1 MLVIGLTG
9 GIGSG
14 KSAASDRFQARGVT
28 VVDADVCAREV
39 VEPGEP
45 ALQAI
50 AAHFG
55 AEVLQ
60 ADGGLDRRRLRD
72 IVFANS
78 AERTWLEQLLHPRIR
93 ERIQQHL
100 ASAQSPYAL
109 LVSPLLF
116 EAKQNSLVDRVLLI
130 DVPEALARQRAAAR
144 DGVPESQ
151 IEAIMKVQ
159 MARDER
165 QTRADDIVLNDS
177 DLETLHQR
185 VDALHERYLAL
196 TRQP

>member
-1 MLVIGLTG
+1 MLTIGLTG

-14 KSAASDRFQARGVT
+14 KSAASDRFQDLGIT

-45 ALQAI
+45 ALAAI

-55 AEVLQ
+55 AEILL
-60 ADGGLDRRRLRD
+60 ADGGLDRRRLRE
-72 IVFANS
+72 IVFAN
-78 AERTWLEQLLHPRIR
+78 AGERAWLEQLLHPRIR

-100 ASAQSPYAL
+100 AAAQSPYAL

-116 EAKQNSLVDRVLLI
+116 EAKQDSLVDRVLLI
-130 DVPEALARQRAAAR
+130 DVPEALAQQRAAAR

-151 IEAIMKVQ
+151 IEAIMEAQ
-159 MARDER
+159 MGRVER
-165 QTRADDIVLNDS
+165 QARADDVILNDG
-177 DLETLHQR
+177 DRGALHRQ
-185 VDALHERYLAL
+185 VDALHARYLAL
-196 TRQP
+196 AGQK